1 MNIERINELETEFE
15 SLKNDEDRRK
25 WLRSLTTEELT
36 SVIKYRLS
44 VDFDKKLPEL
54 IARFKAAWD
63 IP

>member
-15 SLKNDEDRRK
+15 SLNNDDDRRK

-44 VDFDKKLPEL
+44 VNYDRELPEL
-54 IARFKAAWD
+54 ITRFKAAWN
-63 IP
+63 IS